1 MSNDSLKVIAG
12 IETRKQLLLKA
23 RKLFAKGY
31 ENVSTPDMAEAM
43 GKSRGVIY
51 HHFKNKKKLFE
62 EVVIEIAKEL
72 TRKIESKANE
82 DNDIVDAIISGSVEF
97 LHACRDRAVRRIFLT
112 DAPAVLGWRRWRE
125 IDESYTLK
133 SLIEGLQECANQGLM
148 DRRDV
153 LLTAYMISGSL
164 NEIAFL
170 DAGRDISAGIHGR
183 QLENKIEQLIKCLI
197 RK

>member
-1 MSNDSLKVIAG
+1 M
-12 IETRKQLLLKA
+12 
-23 RKLFAKGY
+23 
-31 ENVSTPDMAEAM
+31 
-43 GKSRGVIY
+43 SRGVIY

-72 TRKIESKANE
+72 TQKIESKANE
-82 DNDIVDAIISGSVEF
+82 DDDIVDSIISGSVEF
-97 LHACRDRAVRRIFLT
+97 LHACQDRAVRKIYLT

-133 SLIEGLQECANQGLM
+133 SLIEGLQECANQGRI

-153 LLTAYMISGSL
+153 LLTAYIISGSL

-170 DAGRDISAGIHGR
+170 DSERAISAGIHGR
-183 QLENKIEQLIKCLI
+183 HLENKIEQLIRCFIIK
-197 RK
+197 